1 MPKTIRFPAVPVGL
15 SAMAE
20 PLALKPAKP
29 LAGKPPHLAVKGK
42 APGKHAAP
50 VARRLEVPGKGR
62 GR

>member
-20 PLALKPAKP
+20 PFPVKP
-29 LAGKPPHLAVKGK
+29 GKPPHLAVKGK

-50 VARRLEVPGKGR
+50 VARQLEVPGKGR